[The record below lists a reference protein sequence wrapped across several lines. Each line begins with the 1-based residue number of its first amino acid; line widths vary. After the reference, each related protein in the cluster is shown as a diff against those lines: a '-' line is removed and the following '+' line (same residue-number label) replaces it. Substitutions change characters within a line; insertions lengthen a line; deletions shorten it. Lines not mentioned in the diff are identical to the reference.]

1 MTLSKQQQDL
11 LNALS
16 YIDPNLFYDDW
27 IKVGTALKTEG
38 LDFEVWNEWSAKAKD
53 VYPGTNNCLSHW
65 NSFKEGT
72 VNGGTIFH
80 LAKQNGYQP
89 QGTYNSEQRQDNF
102 VEEENKS
109 KKEMT
114 EEQKEERRKFLEQCE
129 NNLDSITEVQDYL
142 FCRGITLTTAHK
154 YHLGAGSNGM
164 DYTLV
169 IPNDNGSYTE
179 RYLEPL
185 PNGQRYNNNDGSGLF
200 NSKVLFDGDTR
211 TPIFVTE
218 GQIDALS
225 IIERGYKAMATCST
239 THYNIFVDEIK
250 KLLKQRKEIAPLI
263 LCFDNDRS
271 GEKATEKTIAALK
284 NEKIEIA
291 VFKFSKKYND
301 INEYYLN
308 NQRNFDK
315 DLEKIFNEH
324 YIMTHEEEVKHY
336 ANKETNESVL
346 EDLFSDDYKDFG
358 EPVSTGFKALDKA
371 IEGGLYGELY
381 TIGAGSGEG
390 KTAIS
395 LQIMDNIASS
405 GQDVLIFSLEMS
417 RLELVARSLSR
428 LTYDISTSINSVNS
442 TAYAKTELG
451 ISSRS
456 RYKHYSKEELDV
468 INQAKERYKQYAK
481 NIHVVE
487 GVGNISINEIKE
499 AIKRHIDLTG
509 NIPVVLIDYLQ
520 LIATSD
526 NRLSDKQCIDRN
538 ILELKRITRDCA
550 VPILLISSLNRESY
564 KDDKSKIT
572 LASFK
577 ESGAIEYTST
587 VVLSLECI
595 SQQEKSKAIK
605 LTILKNRKGK
615 NNQSFTFRYYPAF
628 QKFEEIADFVKP
640 TRKAF

>member
-11 LNALS
+11 LNALN
-16 YIDPNLFYDDW
+16 YIEPNLPYDEW

-38 LDFEVWNEWSAKAKD
+38 LDFEVWNEWSAKATD

-72 VNGGTIFH
+72 VNGGTIFY
-80 LAKQNGYQP
+80 LAQQNGYQP
-89 QGTYNSEQRQDNF
+89 KDEYISEQRQDNF
-102 VEEENKS
+102 VEQENKS

-129 NNLDSITEVQDYL
+129 NNLDNVTEVQDYL
-142 FCRGITLTTAHK
+142 FSRGITLTTAHK

-169 IPNDNGSYTE
+169 IPNDNGSYSE
-179 RYLEPL
+179 RYLKPL
-185 PNGQRYNNNDGSGLF
+185 PKTGQRYKNHGNDGIF
-200 NSKVLFDGDTR
+200 NANVLNDGDLR

-225 IIERGYKAMATCST
+225 IIERGYKAIALTSSTKADRFLDIIKGHKTAPFIFCLDNDESGKRAT
-239 THYNIFVDEIK
+239 K
-250 KLLKQRKEIAPLI
+250 KLLETLKI
-263 LCFDNDRS
+263 S
-271 GEKATEKTIAALK
+271 EKA
-284 NEKIEIA
+284 
-291 VFKFSKKYND
+291 VFNIPKRYND
-301 INEYYLN
+301 INEYYLH
-308 NQRNFDK
+308 NQKDFDK
-315 DLEKIFNEH
+315 DLEKAFYEH
-324 YIMTHEEEVKHY
+324 YIMTYEEEIKHY

-417 RLELVARSLSR
+417 KTELVARSLSR
-428 LTYDISTSINSVNS
+428 LTYDISTSISSVNS

-456 RYKHYSKEELDV
+456 RYKHYSQQELDV

-481 NIHVVE
+481 HIHVVE

-538 ILELKRITRDCA
+538 ILELKRITRDYA

-595 SQQEKSKAIK
+595 SPQEKSKVIK

-628 QKFEEIADFVKP
+628 QKFEEIADFVNP

>member
-1 MTLSKQQQDL
+1 MTLSKQKDL
-11 LNALS
+11 LNALN
-16 YIDPNLFYDDW
+16 YIDPNLPYKEW

-38 LDFEVWNEWSAKAKD
+38 LDFEAWNEWSAKATE

-80 LAKQNGYQP
+80 LAQQNGYQP
-89 QGTYNSEQRQDNF
+89 KGTYNSEQRQDNF
-102 VEEENKS
+102 VEEQENKS
-109 KKEMT
+109 KEEMT

-142 FCRGITLTTAHK
+142 LSRGITLTTAHK

-185 PNGQRYNNNDGSGLF
+185 QNGQRYRKTGNGLF

-225 IIERGYKAMATCST
+225 IIECGYKAMALTST
-239 THYNIFVDEIK
+239 TNINMFLEAIK
-250 KLLKQRKEIAPLI
+250 DRNTAPLI
-263 LCFDNDRS
+263 LCMDNDET
-271 GEKATEKTIAALK
+271 GERATKQLLKTLKARNTG
-284 NEKIEIA
+284 
-291 VFKFSKKYND
+291 VFNIPGKYND
-301 INEYYLN
+301 INEYYLC
-308 NQRNFDK
+308 NQKSFYK
-315 DLEKIFNEH
+315 DLEETFNEH
-324 YIMTHEEEVKHY
+324 YTMTYEEEVKHY

-417 RLELVARSLSR
+417 KTELVARSLSR

-456 RYKHYSKEELDV
+456 RYKHYSQQELDV

-520 LIATSD
+520 LIAPSD
-526 NRLSDKQCIDRN
+526 IRLSDKQSIDKN
-538 ILELKRITRDCA
+538 ILELKRITRDYD

-564 KDDKSKIT
+564 KNGTANIS

-587 VVLSLECI
+587 VVLSLECKE
-595 SQQEKSKAIK
+595 QKEKYKEIQ

-615 NNQSFTFRYYPAF
+615 NNQSFSFRYYPAF
-628 QKFEEIADFVKP
+628 QKFEEIESYTPKVK
-640 TRKAF
+640 TKTF

>member
-1 MTLSKQQQDL
+1 MTLSKQKDL
-11 LNALS
+11 LNALN
-16 YIDPNLFYDDW
+16 YIEPNLPYDEW

-38 LDFEVWNEWSAKAKD
+38 LDFEVWNEWSAKATE
-53 VYPGTNNCLSHW
+53 VYPGPSNCLSHW

-72 VNGGTIFH
+72 VNGGTILH
-80 LAKQNGYQP
+80 LAQQNGYQP
-89 QGTYNSEQRQDNF
+89 KGTYSSEQRQDNF
-102 VEEENKS
+102 VEEQENKS
-109 KKEMT
+109 KKEEMT

-129 NNLDSITEVQDYL
+129 NNLDSITAVQDYL

-185 PNGQRYNNNDGSGLF
+185 QNGQRYRKTGNGLF
-200 NSKVLFDGDTR
+200 NASVLNDGDVR

-225 IIERGYKAMATCST
+225 IIERGYKAMALTST
-239 THYNIFVDEIK
+239 TNINMFLEAIK
-250 KLLKQRKEIAPLI
+250 DRNTAPLI
-263 LCFDNDRS
+263 LCMDNDKT
-271 GEKATEKTIAALK
+271 GKKATEKLLSTLK
-284 NEKIEIA
+284 TMETA
-291 VFKFSKKYND
+291 VFNIPGKYND
-301 INEYYLN
+301 INEYYLC
-308 NQRNFDK
+308 NQKSFDK
-315 DLEKIFNEH
+315 DLEETFNEH
-324 YIMTHEEEVKHY
+324 YTMTYEEEVKHY

-417 RLELVARSLSR
+417 KTELVARSLSR

-456 RYKHYSKEELDV
+456 RYKHYSQQELDV

-499 AIKRHIDLTG
+499 AIKRHIGLTG

-520 LIATSD
+520 LIAPSD
-526 NRLSDKQCIDRN
+526 IRLSDKQSIDKN
-538 ILELKRITRDCA
+538 ILELKRITRDYD

-564 KDDKSKIT
+564 KNGTANIS

-587 VVLSLECI
+587 VVLSLECKE
-595 SQQEKSKAIK
+595 QKEKYKEIQ

-615 NNQSFTFRYYPAF
+615 NNQSFSFRYYPAF
-628 QKFEEIADFVKP
+628 QKFEEIESYTPKVK
-640 TRKAF
+640 TKTF

>member
-11 LNALS
+11 LNALN

-38 LDFEVWNEWSAKAKD
+38 LDFEAWNEWSAKATTA

-72 VNGGTIFH
+72 VNGGTILH
-80 LAKQNGYQP
+80 LAQQNGYQP
-89 QGTYNSEQRQDNF
+89 KGTYNSEQRQDNF

-142 FCRGITLTTAHK
+142 LSRGITLTTAHN

-169 IPNDNGSYTE
+169 IPNDNGSYSE

-185 PNGQRYNNNDGSGLF
+185 QNGQRYRKTGNGLF

-225 IIERGYKAMATCST
+225 IIERGYKAMALTST
-239 THYNIFVDEIK
+239 TNANMFLEAIK
-250 KLLKQRKEIAPLI
+250 DRNTAPLI
-263 LCFDNDRS
+263 LCMDNDETGKR
-271 GEKATEKTIAALK
+271 ATKKLLETL
-284 NEKIEIA
+284 ETSETA
-291 VFKFSKKYND
+291 VFNIPKRYND
-301 INEYYLN
+301 INEYYLH
-308 NQRNFDK
+308 NQKDFDK
-315 DLEKIFNEH
+315 DLEKAFYEH
-324 YIMTHEEEVKHY
+324 YIMTYEEEIKHY

-346 EDLFSDDYKDFG
+346 EDLFSNDYKDFG

-417 RLELVARSLSR
+417 KTELVARSLSR

-451 ISSRS
+451 ISSRA
-456 RYKHYSKEELDV
+456 RYKHYSQQELEV

-481 NIHVVE
+481 HIHVVE
-487 GVGNISINEIKE
+487 GVGNISINEIKA

>member
-1 MTLSKQQQDL
+1 MTLSKQQDL
-11 LNALS
+11 LNALD
-16 YIDPNLFYDDW
+16 YIEPNLPYDEW

-38 LDFEVWNEWSAKAKD
+38 LDFEVWNEWSAKATE
-53 VYPGTNNCLSHW
+53 VYPGPSKCLSHW

-72 VNGGTIFH
+72 VNGGTILY
-80 LAKQNGYQP
+80 LAQQNGYQP
-89 QGTYNSEQRQDNF
+89 KSSEQRQDNF
-102 VEEENKS
+102 VEQENKS
-109 KKEMT
+109 KEEMT

-129 NNLDSITEVQDYL
+129 NNLDNVTEVQDYL
-142 FCRGITLTTAHK
+142 FSRGITLTTAHN

-185 PNGQRYNNNDGSGLF
+185 QNGQRYRKTGNGLF

-225 IIERGYKAMATCST
+225 IIERGYKAMALTST
-239 THYNIFVDEIK
+239 TNINMFLEAIK
-250 KLLKQRKEIAPLI
+250 DRNTAPLI
-263 LCFDNDRS
+263 LCMDNDKT
-271 GEKATEKTIAALK
+271 GKKATEKLETLK
-284 NEKIEIA
+284 ARGTA
-291 VFKFSKKYND
+291 VFNIPGKYND
-301 INEYYLN
+301 VNEYYLY
-308 NQRNFDK
+308 NQKSFDK
-315 DLEKIFNEH
+315 DLEEAFNKH
-324 YIMTHEEEVKHY
+324 YTMTYEEEVKHY

-417 RLELVARSLSR
+417 KTELVARSLSR
-428 LTYDISTSINSVNS
+428 LTYDISTSISSVNS

-456 RYKHYSKEELDV
+456 RYKHYSQQELDV

-520 LIATSD
+520 LIAPSD
-526 NRLSDKQCIDRN
+526 IRLSDKQSIDKN
-538 ILELKRITRDCA
+538 ILELKRITRDYD

-564 KDDKSKIT
+564 KNGTANIS

-587 VVLSLECI
+587 VVLSLECKE
-595 SQQEKSKAIK
+595 QKEKYKEIQ

-615 NNQSFTFRYYPAF
+615 NNQSFSFRYYPAF
-628 QKFEEIADFVKP
+628 QKFEEIESYTPKVK
-640 TRKAF
+640 TKTF